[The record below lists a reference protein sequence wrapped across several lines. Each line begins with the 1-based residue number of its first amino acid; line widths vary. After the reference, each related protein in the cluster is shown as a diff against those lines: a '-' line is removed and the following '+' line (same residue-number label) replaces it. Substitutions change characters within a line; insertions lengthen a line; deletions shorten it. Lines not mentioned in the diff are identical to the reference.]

1 MSRLR
6 KPSTG
11 NTSSIKY
18 LLNCQ
23 EKIDTGDDNWLKI
36 VKKIQDNDILIG
48 KMTVKNVVVKFGQN
62 KPIQK
67 EYEISKNIYEHSIPN
82 FIKFYC
88 TFHCIEDLT
97 KFKKIETI
105 EQSIKLCSKT
115 GVKTWF
121 VLMPYY
127 QIGSVMNYR
136 WNASNY
142 PMLINIIQQVV
153 LALYEAYITTGFVHM
168 DLHLGNIL
176 LKKTKKKELFYT
188 NTKNK
193 INLIGYEAILMDFEL
208 SNLDKD
214 EKEFVNSLYK
224 MANSLRDPSLNGEII
239 LESHTVSPYIRKMT
253 ISDTS
258 IKTIINKL
266 SYMKIDYIK
275 RKHV

>member
-1 MSRLR
+1 
-6 KPSTG
+6 
-11 NTSSIKY
+11 
-18 LLNCQ
+18 
-23 EKIDTGDDNWLKI
+23 
-36 VKKIQDNDILIG
+36 
-48 KMTVKNVVVKFGQN
+48 
-62 KPIQK
+62 
-67 EYEISKNIYEHSIPN
+67 
-82 FIKFYC
+82 
-88 TFHCIEDLT
+88 
-97 KFKKIETI
+97 
-105 EQSIKLCSKT
+105 
-115 GVKTWF
+115 
-121 VLMPYY
+121 
-127 QIGSVMNYR
+127 
-136 WNASNY
+136 
-142 PMLINIIQQVV
+142 
-153 LALYEAYITTGFVHM
+153 M

-224 MANSLRDPSLNGEII
+224 MANSLREPSLNGEII

-266 SYMKIDYIK
+266 SDMKIDYIK